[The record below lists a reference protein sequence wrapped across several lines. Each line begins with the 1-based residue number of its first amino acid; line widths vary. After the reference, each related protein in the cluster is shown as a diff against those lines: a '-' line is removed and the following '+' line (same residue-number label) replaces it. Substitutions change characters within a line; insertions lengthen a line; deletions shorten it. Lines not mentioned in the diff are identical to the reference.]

1 MNKIVLLFLGNNPV
15 YTAVF
20 YSKKYMTK
28 SKIYLTKCNI
38 ENILCNNR
46 RQIQESGRMELYSN
60 LSGNRYLLKQE
71 LRQEGGF
78 GMKLEVKDITKS
90 FGDKEILKG
99 ISFSVESGKALGLLG
114 RNGAG
119 KTTTIRIL
127 MDVFHANSGELLLD
141 GKKFNPRKMQ
151 IGYLPEERGLY
162 PKRKII
168 EQMVYLARLRGVSK
182 KEAICNAEK
191 WLERMQVIQYK
202 DKLLET
208 LSKGNQQKVQLASTL
223 VCNPD
228 IVILDEPFSGLDP
241 VNSQILQEVVRDL
254 IAEGKIVI
262 FSSHQMSYVEE
273 FCEDVVIINHGEV
286 VLSGNLAEI
295 KREFGKDQLV
305 IGGVG
310 ISTGEMENII
320 MNQLSDCVEVTGHTK
335 EDVIV
340 RLQNGFT
347 RNQLLKKV
355 VELENFSVE
364 HFETY
369 KPSLNDIFVA
379 KVGEEE

>member
-1 MNKIVLLFLGNNPV
+1 M
-15 YTAVF
+15 
-20 YSKKYMTK
+20 
-28 SKIYLTKCNI
+28 
-38 ENILCNNR
+38 R
-46 RQIQESGRMELYSN
+46 
-60 LSGNRYLLKQE
+60 
-71 LRQEGGF
+71 
-78 GMKLEVKDITKS
+78 LEVKDIRKS

-99 ISFSVESGKALGLLG
+99 INFSVESGKALGLLG

-127 MDVFHANSGELLLD
+127 MDVFHANSGEMFLD
-141 GKKFNPRKMQ
+141 GETFNPRKVQ

-162 PKRKII
+162 PKRQIL

-182 KEAICNAEK
+182 KEAIANSEK
-191 WLERMQVIQYK
+191 WLEKMQVIQYK

-241 VNSQILQEVVRDL
+241 VNSQILQDVVREL
-254 IAEGKIVI
+254 ISEGKIVI

-286 VLSGNLAEI
+286 VLSGNLMDI
-295 KREFGKDQLV
+295 KREFGENQLV
-305 IGGVG
+305 LSGVG
-310 ISTGEMENII
+310 MTAEDTRQMVE
-320 MNQLSDCVEVTGHTK
+320 QKLSDLVEVTGTSK

-340 RLQNGFT
+340 KLLNGVT
-347 RNQLLKKV
+347 RNQLLKTLT
-355 VELENFSVE
+355 EIDTFSVE

-379 KVGEEE
+379 KVGEEA